1 LLPSI
6 KIETLSFCIRLN
18 GIIYYKD
25 LGLIKHVDS
34 SREVSYRFTANRF
47 DWSKWSN
54 YYGENSSAGLIVP
67 MK

>member
-1 LLPSI
+1 M
-6 KIETLSFCIRLN
+6 RLN

-34 SREVSYRFTANRF
+34 GGEVSYRFTANRF

-54 YYGENSSAGLIVP
+54 YYTENNSAGLIVP